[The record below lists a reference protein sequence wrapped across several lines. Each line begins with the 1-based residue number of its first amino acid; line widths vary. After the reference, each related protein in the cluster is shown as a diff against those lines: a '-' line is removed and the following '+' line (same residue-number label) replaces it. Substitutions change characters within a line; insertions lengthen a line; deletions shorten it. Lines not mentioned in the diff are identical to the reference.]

1 MQQSELKWAEFIA
14 EMAVLDSSTI
24 VWIDETGCDRRNALR
39 KYGYGIRGQT
49 PQDYQLKLREVRYS
63 AISPLHG
70 RHQRCLHN
78 RGNSRVW
85 PIVGRTN
92 IRTLVSDEI
101 KGICLSILRQFVDLS
116 ASYVQPR
123 NEQTAIIRVGAA
135 IKQSSRPKTATFR
148 QYDRFSDSAC
158 QAARER
164 RRTIIFGILA
174 PLTVTSQTSK
184 NRPLLRFDDHAPC
197 RHLQV
202 IKWSQFGH
210 MNLQIFKLH

>member
-1 MQQSELKWAEFIA
+1 MKKK
-14 EMAVLDSSTI
+14 V
-24 VWIDETGCDRRNALR
+24 
-39 KYGYGIRGQT
+39 
-49 PQDYQLKLREVRYS
+49 
-63 AISPLHG
+63 
-70 RHQRCLHN
+70 
-78 RGNSRVW
+78 
-85 PIVGRTN
+85 
-92 IRTLVSDEI
+92 
-101 KGICLSILRQFVDLS
+101 ICLSILRQFVHLS

-184 NRPLLRFDDHAPC
+184 NRPLLRFDDHAP
-197 RHLQV
+197 
-202 IKWSQFGH
+202 
-210 MNLQIFKLH
+210 